1 MNTSV
6 QVTLIICIT
15 VVILSFINF
24 IDTRLILDKKDRIQQ
39 NKDMDIK
46 S

>member
-15 VVILSFINF
+15 VIILSFINF
-24 IDTRLILDKKDRIQQ
+24 TDTKLILDKKDRIQQ